1 MFDEAKARL
10 RRLEAS
16 HGIRILYACEAGSR
30 SWGFPSPS
38 SDYDIRFIY
47 VRPLKN
53 YLKLTPPAD
62 TITLDQDGVWDIS
75 GWDLKSS
82 SRRATSRS
90 CRASTRRSST
100 AIIRSSSP
108 R

>member
-53 YLKLTPPAD
+53 Y
-62 TITLDQDGVWDIS
+62 
-75 GWDLKSS
+75 
-82 SRRATSRS
+82 
-90 CRASTRRSST
+90 
-100 AIIRSSSP
+100 
-108 R
+108 